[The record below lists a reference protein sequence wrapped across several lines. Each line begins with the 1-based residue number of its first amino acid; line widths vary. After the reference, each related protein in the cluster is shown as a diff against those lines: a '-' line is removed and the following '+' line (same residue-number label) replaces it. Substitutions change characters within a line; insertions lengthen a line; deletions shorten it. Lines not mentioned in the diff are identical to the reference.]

1 VHRVGGQALLH
12 LGAHADAGAHA
23 LDVPVRGGN
32 QLGDDLAEYLD
43 VALVVALVIEGGSQ
57 QVAGVQ
63 GAQFVQLRLDPAG
76 GSE

>member
-1 VHRVGGQALLH
+1 
-12 LGAHADAGAHA
+12 
-23 LDVPVRGGN
+23 VPVRGGN